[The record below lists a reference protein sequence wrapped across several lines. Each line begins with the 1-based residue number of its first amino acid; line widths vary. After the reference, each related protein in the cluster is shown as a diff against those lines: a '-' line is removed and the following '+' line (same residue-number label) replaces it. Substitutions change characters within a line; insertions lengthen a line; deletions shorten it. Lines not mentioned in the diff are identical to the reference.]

1 MVEFFLKSKDD
12 DRVIYEYYPEGKM
25 DKQPGLIS
33 VCLKEEVIQIDTVA
47 EIDIHRY
54 ETAEEFNEHVRCL
67 NEELIENGYDSLTEE
82 ELPLA
87 TKDMEWY
94 VYGSK
99 VIERLIEQFDNGEI
113 PDKGM
118 VVWY

>member
-25 DKQPGLIS
+25 DKQPGLILI
-33 VCLKEEVIQIDTVA
+33 CLKKETIEIDTVA
-47 EIDIHRY
+47 EIDILRY
-54 ETAEEFNEHVRCL
+54 ESAEEFNDHVRWL
-67 NEELIENGYDSLTEE
+67 NEELIENGYDALTEE

-118 VVWY
+118 VAWY